1 VPCPQIPTP
10 AESQANETARI
21 GGINGQRFGVINA
34 ILREALTTAIK
45 DPTRSGP
52 AAHGVSAIVA
62 LPAREPVRAV
72 GQRPLQFLPSPYPLA
87 QPAEAEEPARRVQP
101 VHGRCRLPARE

>member
-1 VPCPQIPTP
+1 MPADPDPCG
-10 AESQANETARI
+10 ESGKRNCEDRRHQWSEVRRD
-21 GGINGQRFGVINA
+21 QRHPSGSIDNS
-34 ILREALTTAIK
+34 LK

-72 GQRPLQFLPSPYPLA
+72 GQRPLQFLPGPYPLA